1 MDPVNADHANSSQC
15 GSKGFQIVSIL
26 LDPGDILRKCAHKC
40 LVSRHWAE
48 ANHLTMLDQSGLH
61 NNVRFISPL
70 GNDTMAKLTIGASA
84 ASRWVMRLD
93 LIRLFHELHGTA
105 LVSVLS
111 AWFCATGFALAL
123 GSRFGITVTGWRGGA
138 VSAILLV
145 VLRFQLF
152 EKFVNPG
159 SQYSNLNCLTLIL
172 LRQHL
177 N

>member
-1 MDPVNADHANSSQC
+1 
-15 GSKGFQIVSIL
+15 
-26 LDPGDILRKCAHKC
+26 
-40 LVSRHWAE
+40 
-48 ANHLTMLDQSGLH
+48 ML
-61 NNVRFISPL
+61 
-70 GNDTMAKLTIGASA
+70 
-84 ASRWVMRLD
+84 LD

-159 SQYSNLNCLTLIL
+159 SQFSNLNCLTLIL
-172 LRQHL
+172 LHQHL